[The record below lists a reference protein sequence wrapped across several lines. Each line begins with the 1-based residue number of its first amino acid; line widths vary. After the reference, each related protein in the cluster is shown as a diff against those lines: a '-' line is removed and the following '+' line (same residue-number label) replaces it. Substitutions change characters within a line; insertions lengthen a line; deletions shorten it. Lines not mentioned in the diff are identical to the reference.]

1 MREEFLKHIFEP
13 FTREQGAER
22 IEGTGLGLSIA
33 KRLVDLMGGR
43 ITVESRVNQGSRF
56 MAELEF
62 EEAEL
67 SLTVH
72 ADQGETCDSK
82 VTDIFK
88 GRCFLVA
95 EDNEINAEILCELLQ
110 MKGASSERRENG
122 VRAVEEFRAA
132 EPGTYDVILM
142 DIQMPVMNG
151 YEATRR
157 IRSLNREDARKIPII
172 AMTANAFA
180 EDVQAAL
187 EAGMNAHVAKPI
199 DMDMLRA
206 ALGKVL

>member
-1 MREEFLKHIFEP
+1 
-13 FTREQGAER
+13 
-22 IEGTGLGLSIA
+22 
-33 KRLVDLMGGR
+33 
-43 ITVESRVNQGSRF
+43 
-56 MAELEF
+56 
-62 EEAEL
+62 
-67 SLTVH
+67 
-72 ADQGETCDSK
+72 
-82 VTDIFK
+82 
-88 GRCFLVA
+88 
-95 EDNEINAEILCELLQ
+95 